1 MPAGLETGRA
11 VENYFNV
18 ESVPF
23 ATQLRKFEYFIED
36 VANANVAAGREVY
49 EANKKWSV
57 VVPGDRNTIESL
69 KWKDVAL
76 DPREDSYVIRAA
88 PASALSE
95 LPAARLGEVERMKLL
110 MPLRMSEDRVADLLQ
125 MPDLEAD
132 NDLFTSAK
140 DNGKAMIDEAL
151 RSNTY
156 TPPSPFMDLP
166 MFIIDANEAEQ
177 RAERMKLPEQNI
189 STLRRMIRRAN
200 ELEQKKQQAR
210 QMQQMG
216 AITPAAS
223 PTDESGVSPN
233 SITNQANQQVGP
245 Q

>member
-1 MPAGLETGRA
+1 
-11 VENYFNV
+11 
-18 ESVPF
+18 
-23 ATQLRKFEYFIED
+23 
-36 VANANVAAGREVY
+36 
-49 EANKKWSV
+49 
-57 VVPGDRNTIESL
+57 
-69 KWKDVAL
+69 
-76 DPREDSYVIRAA
+76 
-88 PASALSE
+88 
-95 LPAARLGEVERMKLL
+95 MKLL